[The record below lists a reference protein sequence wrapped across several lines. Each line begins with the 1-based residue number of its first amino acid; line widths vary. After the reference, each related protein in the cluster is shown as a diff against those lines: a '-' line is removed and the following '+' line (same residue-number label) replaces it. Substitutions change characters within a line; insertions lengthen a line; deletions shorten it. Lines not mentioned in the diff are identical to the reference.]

1 MSVNLTINLWIPFG
15 FYMSI
20 SLVMNILFD
29 VVCMRLAD
37 KMKNWS
43 KRVIAI
49 EEKLLVLT
57 DFEPNASVSKGFYI
71 NKTWTKSGIDCTF
84 IK

>member
-1 MSVNLTINLWIPFG
+1 MWIPYG
-15 FYMSI
+15 FYMLT

-37 KMKNWS
+37 EMKNWS

-49 EEKLLVLT
+49 EAKLLVLT

-71 NKTWTKSGIDCTF
+71 DKTRTKSGIDCTF